1 MDMQRCKLC
10 HNVWIQVCVCELC
23 AMYRC
28 SASVPKN
35 YVLVLTFQHNFN
47 AQNKPQI
54 NDLMYVKEFTYYL
67 MHDHIISDAKCSHQV
82 PKYNAKSQHK
92 CRCVWC
98 VESLTPTPLRLQKRI
113 NINEFDKTNAII
125 GIHTEFASNLNIQF
139 QEIQQ
144 LKNRLK

>member
-1 MDMQRCKLC
+1 
-10 HNVWIQVCVCELC
+10 
-23 AMYRC
+23 MYRC

-35 YVLVLTFQHNFN
+35 YVLVLTFQHNFD

-67 MHDHIISDAKCSHQV
+67 MHDHIISDVKCSHQV